1 MKLVHL
7 VSFNTKKYKVV
18 C

>member
-7 VSFNTKKYKVV
+7 TN
-18 C
+18 